1 MQQGQKA
8 TRAKT
13 MTIGLRAKAW
23 WVLRKNRSMTLAEIQ
38 STICTG
44 KEKSADSNL
53 RRYLKKLADV
63 GVIDVE
69 QIDDGKLTSNGVNRY
84 TVVKNLGPQAP
95 VVRVKTGQVFDPNS
109 GRIVV
114 REDNVIM
121 KEASYG

>member
-1 MQQGQKA
+1 MQQRQRKR
-8 TRAKT
+8 TQT
-13 MTIGLRAKAW
+13 LGLRAKAW

-44 KEKSADSNL
+44 EEKSADSNL

-69 QIDDGKLTSNGVNRY
+69 QIGDDKLTSNGVNRY
-84 TVVKNLGPQAP
+84 TVVQNLGPKAP

-109 GRIVV
+109 GRIIV
-114 REDNVIM
+114 RENFVMM
-121 KEASYG
+121 KEVSNG